1 MSTKKTEPVEDI
13 EDSDEA
19 VDPLAEP
26 LELPPGFEIGIPEKP
41 APYQRRKRKRR
52 KKKPGR
58 PRKYAAIS
66 PSVREGKRYH
76 SIIVPELTYYHLK
89 ELKKFYKLSSFGKVI
104 EKYITPAFEKAYQ
117 DAVILKK
124 IEERKEKEREEAAAR
139 VAAYA
144 ARKGKL

>member
-1 MSTKKTEPVEDI
+1 
-13 EDSDEA
+13 
-19 VDPLAEP
+19 
-26 LELPPGFEIGIPEKP
+26 
-41 APYQRRKRKRR
+41 
-52 KKKPGR
+52 
-58 PRKYAAIS
+58 
-66 PSVREGKRYH
+66 
-76 SIIVPELTYYHLK
+76 VPELTYYHLK